1 VATSDSEHQVDVY
14 DATLRDGTQRVGI
27 SLTVEDKLRIAA
39 RLDDLGVAFIEG
51 GYPGSNPKDIELFRR
66 ARERSWTSAALVA
79 FGSTRRARLAVEDD
93 PQLAALLAAGT
104 PACAI
109 FGKSSRL
116 HVTEV
121 LRVGLDENL
130 RMIEESVAY
139 LRAHDRRVIYDAE
152 HFFDGYRDDPSYALE
167 TLAAA
172 SRGGAEVLVLC
183 DTNGG
188 SLPWQIEE
196 ALGATQRAVRTPLGM
211 HAHDDV
217 GCAVANTLAAVRA
230 GVRHVQGTINGY
242 GERCGNVNLCTV
254 VANLE
259 LKMGLR
265 ALRRGALAELH
276 DLSHFVAEVANVTPD
291 EHLPYVGDSA
301 FAHKGG
307 THVAAMRRTPLSYN
321 HVDPALVGNR
331 TRVVMSEL
339 SGRANVQSLAEEH
352 GALLEDGADLEV
364 LGAIKESEAR
374 GCAFDAAEASIALM
388 MRRRAPGYQA
398 PFRLVDYMVIVGKR
412 EGRGDF
418 TEASLKLAVGDEILH
433 TAAEGNGPVSAL
445 AAALRKA
452 LTPAFPAIL
461 AIQLVDYKV
470 RILDGKEGTGAVTRV
485 LIDSRSGP
493 RQWSTVGASANILE
507 ASWQALVDSI
517 EYGLSVS

>member
-1 VATSDSEHQVDVY
+1 
-14 DATLRDGTQRVGI
+14 
-27 SLTVEDKLRIAA
+27 
-39 RLDDLGVAFIEG
+39 
-51 GYPGSNPKDIELFRR
+51 
-66 ARERSWTSAALVA
+66 
-79 FGSTRRARLAVEDD
+79 
-93 PQLAALLAAGT
+93 
-104 PACAI
+104 
-109 FGKSSRL
+109 
-116 HVTEV
+116 
-121 LRVGLDENL
+121 
-130 RMIEESVAY
+130 
-139 LRAHDRRVIYDAE
+139 
-152 HFFDGYRDDPSYALE
+152 
-167 TLAAA
+167 
-172 SRGGAEVLVLC
+172 
-183 DTNGG
+183 
-188 SLPWQIEE
+188 
-196 ALGATQRAVRTPLGM
+196 
-211 HAHDDV
+211 
-217 GCAVANTLAAVRA
+217 
-230 GVRHVQGTINGY
+230 
-242 GERCGNVNLCTV
+242 
-254 VANLE
+254 
-259 LKMGLR
+259 
-265 ALRRGALAELH
+265 
-276 DLSHFVAEVANVTPD
+276 
-291 EHLPYVGDSA
+291 
-301 FAHKGG
+301 
-307 THVAAMRRTPLSYN
+307 MRRTPLSYN